1 MPTFTGPTAQGRFP
15 VLVIRTPYDKSV
27 DNALT
32 EKDYFPPRGYVVV
45 VQDTRGRYASEGDF
59 YPFLRESE
67 DGYDTIEWAA
77 QLPCSDG
84 QVGMVGQSYMAVVQ
98 YQAVATRPPHLMAMC
113 PVSGST
119 SYFENSIWRRG
130 VFELA
135 YRLRYF
141 IMMARETLIRQ
152 GTFEQRWPAIAEC
165 LDNPADLRSAIKR
178 EALGHLPLS
187 DWGKRFGDAVPY
199 FNEMLSNSRYSPY
212 WQAADLGRRFGD
224 VSVPILHVGSWYD
237 MFAYDTIK
245 MFAGLRN
252 GAMTDAAR
260 RGQRLLMGPWA
271 HLVPYSAPSSRGTG
285 EIDFGP
291 AARIELHA
299 IQLRFFDHH
308 LKGLDNGL
316 DREPPVRIFVMGDN
330 QWRDEN
336 EWPLARTR
344 FTPVYLSSGGKANSA
359 RGDGRLDFV
368 APAAQPADSYVYDPA
383 DPVPTCGG
391 TYIGRRQRGAQSGHG
406 RATQRRPGLYG
417 RGPGTRP
424 RSDGSY
430 RR

>member
-1 MPTFTGPTAQGRFP
+1 MSSEANHPVVVEKNLPMRARDGITLYADVYRPAAQGRFP

-67 DGYDTIEWAA
+67 DGYDTIEWVA

-84 QVGMVGQSYMAVVQ
+84 RVGMVGQSYMAVVQ

-152 GTFEQRWPAIAEC
+152 GTLEQRWPAIAEC
-165 LDNPADLRSAIKR
+165 LDDPADLRSAIKR

-199 FNEMLSNSRYSPY
+199 FNEMLANSRYTPY
-212 WQAADLGRRFGD
+212 WQAADLGRRLGD

-245 MFAGLRN
+245 MFAAPHRSSRRC
-252 GAMTDAAR
+252 AAR
-260 RGQRLLMGPWA
+260 RT
-271 HLVPYSAPSSRGTG
+271 S
-285 EIDFGP
+285 
-291 AARIELHA
+291 
-299 IQLRFFDHH
+299 
-308 LKGLDNGL
+308 
-316 DREPPVRIFVMGDN
+316 
-330 QWRDEN
+330 
-336 EWPLARTR
+336 
-344 FTPVYLSSGGKANSA
+344 
-359 RGDGRLDFV
+359 
-368 APAAQPADSYVYDPA
+368 
-383 DPVPTCGG
+383 
-391 TYIGRRQRGAQSGHG
+391 
-406 RATQRRPGLYG
+406 
-417 RGPGTRP
+417 
-424 RSDGSY
+424 
-430 RR
+430 